1 MLHAYARTNAG
12 LWATDMILTH
22 IKRPAN
28 PACGM
33 RAPTQAFE
41 LKTTSAETEEL
52 KDSGENIVVGGANR
66 CCILQ
71 CCVLHTYIRLHV
83 LHNTYFAYMY
93 DTNVCILLRAAPP
106 DVVMMIFRICMFM

>member
-1 MLHAYARTNAG
+1 
-12 LWATDMILTH
+12 
-22 IKRPAN
+22 
-28 PACGM
+28 M

-66 CCILQ
+66 CCILQCCVLHTYIRILQ

>member
-1 MLHAYARTNAG
+1 
-12 LWATDMILTH
+12 MILTH